1 MSLVTGTF
9 ALRFVQGDT
18 SKLEVVVAVKPFT
31 VTVIVPVVTP
41 VGAVTFKEVLVAELT
56 VAVVPLNRT
65 VLLAAVVEKFV
76 PVIVTTVPVT
86 PNAGEKFV
94 IVGVAVPVPVPVPVA
109 VPVPVPVAVPVPVPV
124 AVPVP
129 VPVAVPVP
137 VPVVVPTPVP
147 VVVPVRVP
155 ELLSSRPSKSGV
167 LSAFFSLG
175 QLTRGKIKNA
185 SIKI

>member
-94 IVGVAVPVPVPVPVA
+94 IVGVAVPVPVPV
-109 VPVPVPVAVPVPVPV
+109 

-155 ELLSSRPSKSGV
+155 ELLSSP
-167 LSAFFSLG
+167 
-175 QLTRGKIKNA
+175 T
-185 SIKI
+185 